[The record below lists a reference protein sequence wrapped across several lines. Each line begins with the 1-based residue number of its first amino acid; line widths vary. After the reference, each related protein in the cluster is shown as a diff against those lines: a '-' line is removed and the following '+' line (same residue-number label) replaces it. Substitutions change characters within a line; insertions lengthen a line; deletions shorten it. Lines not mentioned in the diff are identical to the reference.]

1 MLRRAPTTITLTSA
15 DVEQY
20 EHNRQRK
27 HWERQQQQE
36 QTSSQSGAS
45 QSTEGSESGQ
55 VKDQNEDLKQA
66 ARDKMK
72 RDRIMGTGR

>member
-20 EHNRQRK
+20 ELNRQRK
-27 HWERQQQQE
+27 VWERQQQQE
-36 QTSSQSGAS
+36 QASSQSGAS

-55 VKDQNEDLKQA
+55 AKEQDNDLKQA
-66 ARDKMK
+66 ARDKLK